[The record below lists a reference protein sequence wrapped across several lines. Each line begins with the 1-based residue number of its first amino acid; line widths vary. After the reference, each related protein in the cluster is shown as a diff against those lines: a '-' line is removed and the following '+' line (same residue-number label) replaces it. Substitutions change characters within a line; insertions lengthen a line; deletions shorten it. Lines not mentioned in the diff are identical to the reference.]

1 MPAQPS
7 PAPLIC
13 QLHLAKTPQPVN
25 MCSSSLQAA
34 NRLLGWSSRLSWGVC
49 FLFWCGQLNLGPMPA
64 RQASSLNYYT
74 QRPHPTAP
82 PHFLMLNPFLLCFP
96 LHPTVNLDPLCSP
109 KPMCV
114 STEVRPTW
122 AFSCLLS
129 HLWPLHT
136 SFLLQKSL
144 TVLLPP

>member
-7 PAPLIC
+7 PVPLIC

-34 NRLLGWSSRLSWGVC
+34 NRLLLGWSIPAVLGC
-49 FLFWCGQLNLGPMPA
+49 LFFVLVWATEPMPA

-74 QRPHPTAP
+74 QHPHSTAP

-109 KPMCV
+109 KPTCV

-122 AFSCLLS
+122 AFSSCLLS